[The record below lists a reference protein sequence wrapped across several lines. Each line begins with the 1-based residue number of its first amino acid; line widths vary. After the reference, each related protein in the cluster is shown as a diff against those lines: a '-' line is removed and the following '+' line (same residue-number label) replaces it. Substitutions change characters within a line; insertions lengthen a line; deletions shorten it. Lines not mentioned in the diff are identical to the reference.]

1 MRARLVLLDA
11 DVIIEAFRQGIW
23 NDLVSKVQV
32 FVPQPIL
39 NQANFYHDAESGQDR
54 RIDLRPDVEA
64 GRVTVLDATAE
75 ALAVVEE
82 TCNKY
87 LEIHDGEKHAL
98 AALLDMT
105 DEYHFCSGDKAAIQ
119 ALVLLDKADRSV
131 SMERMLGDAGVRR
144 KEPLAHQFV
153 HEYLQEWLRRGAV
166 LRAESAAL

>member
-32 FVPQPIL
+32 FISRPIL
-39 NQANFYHDAESGQDR
+39 GQANFYPDAESGQDR

-64 GRVTVLDATAE
+64 GRVTVLDTTAE
-75 ALAVVEE
+75 ALAMVDDK
-82 TCNKY
+82 CSRC

-98 AALLDMT
+98 AALSNLSG
-105 DEYHFCSGDKAAIQ
+105 EYRFCTGDKAAIQ
-119 ALVLLDKADRSV
+119 ALVLLDMADRAV

-144 KEPLAHQFV
+144 KEPLARQFV
-153 HEYLQEWLRRGAV
+153 NEYLHEWLRRGAV
-166 LRAESAAL
+166 LKAGSAAL